1 MTKQILVS
9 PGLCPG
15 SRAFGP
21 ILAAMTS
28 RLEAGDNA
36 PDFSAP
42 NQRNEIVTLA
52 DVKGDPT
59 LLYFYPKALTSGC
72 ANQSCLLRDIA
83 GDIGDARIIGVSPD
97 APERQAKFDAK
108 YELGFDLLSDPEHVM
123 ADGYGVWGEKKLYGK
138 VYDGVIRSA
147 FLINADGTVGAAF
160 YKISPKDTPIKL
172 LAALEAQ

>member
-1 MTKQILVS
+1 M
-9 PGLCPG
+9 PGLTGFWAYP
-15 SRAFGP
+15 S
-21 ILAAMTS
+21 AMTT

-36 PDFSAP
+36 PVFSAP
-42 NQRNEIVTLA
+42 NRRNEMLTLA
-52 DVKGDPT
+52 DLKGHPT

-83 GDIGDARIIGVSPD
+83 GDIGDARIVGVSPD

-108 YELGFDLLSDPEHVM
+108 YELGFDLLSDPDHVM
-123 ADGYGVWGEKKLYGK
+123 ADAYGVWGEKKLYGK

-147 FLINADGTVGAAF
+147 FLINADGTIGAAF